1 MIELRSITKKY
12 GELTVYDDFSLSLEE
27 GKITCILGE
36 SGCGKT
42 TLLNMLAG
50 VCPYE
55 GEITPRQPCSYIFQ
69 QPRLVPNLTV
79 AGNLSLVCKDRA
91 RIADMLSRAG
101 LSEKAGAYPV
111 ELSGGQAQ
119 RVSVARA
126 FLNPARLI
134 LMDEP
139 FSSLD
144 TALKIRMI
152 GLFCEIWRE
161 ESAPPYLLRT
171 TRRRRRCS
179 RTVRSSCGRAGW
191 SPTLRHGAS
200 RPAVTENSRLSAA
213 NWSPL
218 CFRESRRRSY
228 SDNAVRLPHQAAG
241 PRLLLPV
248 QSP

>member
-1 MIELRSITKKY
+1 MIELRNITKKY
-12 GELTVYDDFSLSLEE
+12 GSLTVYDNFSLSLEE

-111 ELSGGQAQ
+111 ELLGGQAQ

-161 ESAPPYLLRT
+161 EKRTAVFVTHDAEEAQMLAHRAIVMREGRVVADIAARGEPP
-171 TRRRRRCS
+171 
-179 RTVRSSCGRAGW
+179 
-191 SPTLRHGAS
+191 
-200 RPAVTENSRLSAA
+200 
-213 NWSPL
+213 
-218 CFRESRRRSY
+218 RSY
-228 SDNAVRLPHQAAG
+228 GEQSSFRGELVAAMLSG
-241 PRLLLPV
+241 E
-248 QSP
+248 QTAII